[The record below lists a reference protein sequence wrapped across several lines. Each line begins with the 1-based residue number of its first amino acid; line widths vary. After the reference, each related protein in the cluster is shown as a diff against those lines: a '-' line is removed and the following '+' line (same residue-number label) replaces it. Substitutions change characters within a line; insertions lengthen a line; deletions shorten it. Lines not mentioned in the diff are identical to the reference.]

1 MDENPQRGG
10 GAVYGLTS
18 CLSPHPTPALGPPP
32 TPRLQQRGAPA
43 TWAWEQGQA
52 WAAPHCH
59 RAAPPPAPLSA
70 LARPGAPPRVRV
82 AAGRRPRLSKP
93 GDRPAGEGLPGTVP
107 QPRPPPPRSAPSSPP
122 PSRAPG
128 PRGQR
133 RATPSPWRVRRRC
146 GRGAGA
152 DAVEQQVAAAG
163 GRRGAFGAAGGRGRE
178 DPPTGNR

>member
-107 QPRPPPPRSAPSSPP
+107 QPRPPPPAIGPFLSSALPRA
-122 PSRAPG
+122 RAP
-128 PRGQR
+128 
-133 RATPSPWRVRRRC
+133 RAAARDPLTMAGAAQVRTGRRC
-146 GRGAGA
+146 GRGR
-152 DAVEQQVAAAG
+152 AAG
-163 GRRGAFGAAGGRGRE
+163 GGGRRAARGFRGSGRE
-178 DPPTGNR
+178 GPRGPAHR